1 MLQEDLDE
9 LADSLFFEGFGPK
22 FNTFPIPSSLTHVPK
37 VQVLSTPLIVL
48 GSRNPY
54 NGKYGHNL
62 WMLLDTFS
70 RSFNLTY
77 ANVPSP
83 VKLRCKYTNEIVILK
98 AHLQED
104 DFFELPNV
112 QMTFDF
118 NDSIDLDL
126 PLGVTV
132 FQSFP
137 SEDMAAK
144 VLNHHL
150 RSFYSVDGLSKFV
163 YASPAVRNFILKSND
178 LSEFMAEMINGKGP
192 DKQGLRRRSKGSG
205 WKS

>member
-112 QMTFDF
+112 QISFDF
-118 NDSIDLDL
+118 NDLVDLDL

-132 FQSFP
+132 FHSFS

-144 VLNHHL
+144 ALNHHF
-150 RSFYSVDGLSKFV
+150 RSFYPVEGSNKFV
-163 YASPAVRNFILKSND
+163 YASPAARNFILKNDD
-178 LSEFMAEMINGKGP
+178 LSEFMVEIINDEGP
-192 DKQGLRRRSKGSG
+192 DKQGLRRRSKRSG
-205 WKS
+205 RKS